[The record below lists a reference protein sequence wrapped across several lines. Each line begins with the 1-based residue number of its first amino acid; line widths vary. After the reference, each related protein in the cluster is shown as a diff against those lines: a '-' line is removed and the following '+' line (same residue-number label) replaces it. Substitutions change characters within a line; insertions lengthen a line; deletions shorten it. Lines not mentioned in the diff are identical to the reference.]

1 MDLNEELQQAYERIG
16 RLERRLDR
24 EKGAR
29 RESEEVAERSLRR
42 LYTRQRALD
51 LLTRTAAVSNAARD
65 ADAAFTSVMQMI
77 VDDYEWRVGHLL
89 TAARDDPEVLV
100 STGIWV
106 GRESD
111 SFFSDVCNATI
122 GARFGPGVGVP
133 GRVMVHG
140 PRWELQPSDLLPAR
154 EALLRGGTVFAF
166 GVMVEARLVAVL
178 EFMTPVPK
186 PRDPDLIE
194 LATPMGEQLGR
205 VIERKRAREDAERHR
220 TELEGTVRERTS
232 DLLKAHDRAEALARA
247 RSALFNTVTHEL
259 ATPLHNAL
267 AALDNGDTTTVRS
280 QLGLLKDRVDALL
293 NVAAENGQ
301 DDAGGP
307 QMCVLAD
314 AVHQIC
320 TAQESLGGP
329 VTLAVDPTAAE
340 EVLIDTGR
348 LRSALDTVIA
358 GMRLADPSAAISVR
372 VHLAGREAVL
382 EVRSSGHAADPSTME
397 VASRAISEAH
407 GRFIES
413 SGGVDLVLP
422 VSRPRLRR
430 QGTNRRIL
438 LVDDTK
444 VTQQLASMMLAG
456 GGLEVD
462 LAGDGIEALE
472 RLRETQY
479 GAVLMD
485 IRMPR
490 LDGLTA
496 TQQVR
501 AGEAGP
507 NSADIP
513 IIAMTAE
520 AAPGAAEAGLLAGF
534 DAYLTKPFTKDSLLT
549 VVGRFLPA
557 E

>member
-1 MDLNEELQQAYERIG
+1 MDVNEELEAANERIG
-16 RLERRLDR
+16 RLQRRLER
-24 EKGAR
+24 EKAAR
-29 RESEEVAERSLRR
+29 RDSEEVAERSLRR

-51 LLTRTAAVSNAARD
+51 LLTRTASVSNAAAD
-65 ADAAFTSVMQMI
+65 ADTAFTAVLQMI

-89 TAARDDPEVLV
+89 AVSRDDPEVLV
-100 STGIWV
+100 SAGIWV

-111 SFFSDVCNATI
+111 AFFTDIRSATM

-140 PRWELQPSDLLPAR
+140 PRWELQPTDLLASR
-154 EALLRGGTVFAF
+154 EPLLRGGTVFAF

-220 TELEGTVRERTS
+220 TELEGTVRERTT
-232 DLLKAHDRAEALARA
+232 DLLKAHGRAEALARA

-259 ATPLHNAL
+259 STPLHAAL
-267 AALDNGDTTTVRS
+267 AALDNGDTATVRS
-280 QLGLLKDRVDALL
+280 QLALLTGRVDALL
-293 NVAAENGQ
+293 NVAAENAKE
-301 DDAGGP
+301 DAGAP
-307 QMCVLAD
+307 EMCVLAD
-314 AVHQIC
+314 AVQQIC
-320 TAQESLGGP
+320 AAQESLGGP
-329 VTLAVDPTAAE
+329 VALAVDPTAAE

-348 LRSALDTVIA
+348 LRTALDTVIA
-358 GMRLADPSAAISVR
+358 GMRLADPSATVSVR

-382 EVRSSGHAADPSTME
+382 EVRSSGHAVDPSTME
-397 VASRAISEAH
+397 VAERVIAQAQ
-407 GRFIES
+407 GRFTER
-413 SGGVDLVLP
+413 SGGVDMVLP
-422 VSRPRLRR
+422 LSRPRLRR

-444 VTQQLASMMLAG
+444 VTQHLASMMLAD

-472 RLRETQY
+472 RLRATQY

-490 LDGLTA
+490 LDGLSA
-496 TQQVR
+496 TRNVR

-507 NSADIP
+507 ASTDIP

-520 AAPGAAEAGLLAGF
+520 AAPGAAEAGLVAGF
-534 DAYLTKPFTKDSLLT
+534 DAYLTKPFTKESLLT
-549 VVGRFLPA
+549 VVGRFLPPA
-557 E
+557 